1 MDVAFDKRM
10 KIPLRDKRRLIAAKE
25 GILGKTTLNY
35 REKTREL
42 LMSRVIKNVGVPSK
56 LSTNLEILKNQY
68 LIGILVVLT
77 RVVCSIDKG
86 GSEEKEL
93 RKTGY
98 CVSGS
103 QYRQQRHLTNT
114 YDSSILNSW
123 SDYFDDLR
131 TMSELNIGQV
141 VRLSDGRTATVRF
154 VGQPLFA
161 AGDWIGVELDD
172 DTGKN
177 DGSVQGERYFDCQ
190 MGRGMFLRPNA
201 VRVIEQPATTKPPAV
216 KKVSRSSSVTGPVLA
231 KRMSSVPDT
240 AAGKRMSMNA
250 ASPSPAARGSRPSS
264 LIRSPTKSPTK
275 QLSAMQSA
283 ASTPRT
289 GTPSNARVSSVSM
302 PKARPSAAGNRT
314 SMGPPPPP
322 ATRTARQSL
331 AGGTGVGNRV
341 SIPATRSAS
350 NRTSFAPKPRLRPGA
365 ERVGSIGSQLSTG
378 QASEGSGQDTADEDR
393 AASPAKSDTGES
405 FSPKA
410 TSPLLTRVSAVER
423 QQASPSSSRSTASPS
438 TQRTTGASSATA
450 REIESLKH
458 KLRVMEGKRMED
470 RDKLKELDRL
480 RAEKERWGEGMKKLQ
495 GLLQP
500 QQEEIMELKRQLK
513 ESETRFEEIENIQAE
528 HDVVLEMAT
537 LDREVAEESADSW
550 KVQLQEAQERLEE
563 LELEVEVLR
572 EENAELS
579 GEMSAEEKSSHG
591 WLQMEKNNERLRE
604 ALLRLRDMTRQTESE
619 LRSEIKSLEDD
630 LREYDLMKDRYTE
643 TKEKLKESEAAVEDL
658 RQQLDDALGA
668 EDMIE
673 DLTEKNMTM
682 KETIDELKVTVQ
694 DLEDL
699 KDLND
704 ELEINHIETEKEM
717 QEDID
722 FKDGVISEQA
732 RRAAEQD
739 QALEDMEYTMS
750 RFREL
755 VTSLQSD
762 LEDMRASH
770 AVTETESE
778 QLNSRSRAMMDLN
791 MKLQI
796 SAAKTQVKTID
807 LELRRLD
814 AQEAAEHLTIVQ
826 LFLPEGFHADRD
838 SVLALLRFKRVG
850 FKANLLHGF
859 VKERVSGQPALGH
872 EDDIFSAC
880 EVLDK
885 LSWVTAMCDRF
896 VNALSHCSTEEFAK
910 YEGAL
915 YELEPVERALNGWID
930 GLRRDELK
938 EKQCAGEL
946 QRTIAL
952 MSHLAEVHI
961 STGLASYA
969 DDVHMRTLIMQS
981 HLENAA
987 AALSA
992 ARAMVQ
998 TVIPSQGEE
1007 DEHAQHFARKTE
1019 FVITS
1024 TRSAKVVVGKAVRA
1038 LEDLKTRSLSLT
1050 PDTIQTFEQ
1059 CETATEELASFSRQ
1073 VGHDLCT
1080 LLHEEGR
1087 TEPFT
1092 YLEIQS
1098 SVHRTTTALFASI
1111 EADLLSGYSN
1121 KLRTLTTSLMDLAA
1135 LASDLEMTQEFERA
1149 PAPWVIRSQELKTSK
1164 TVSIDAE
1171 EEMRRLK
1178 DDNHER
1184 ARLIAMRDQT
1194 LEEASVKIELLESR
1208 MRDATKKN
1216 ERITELEKR
1225 IEDAKRRETELTESI
1240 ESQNK
1245 ELTTLDADR
1254 EKWKKIA
1261 EDAKALGIAA
1271 PGSKAGQERAVA
1283 TAREMDALK
1292 TEIASLQ
1299 AAVRYLREDSRRAR
1313 LADPQTLD
1321 WLSAPLTKSKPK
1333 EEQRKDLV
1341 LAEGQDV
1348 LNELLNLTTT
1358 AKVYDLST
1366 MPKNRL
1372 AWRPAKSTPQYHVA
1386 KQRED
1391 YEAWSSWKESVV
1403 KKANILAERD
1413 ANRGMER
1420 KPKGKMAAKVALHI
1434 PDLENKGVRNG
1445 RDVQIVDPDDFE
1457 GFRDRLGFV

>member
-1 MDVAFDKRM
+1 
-10 KIPLRDKRRLIAAKE
+10 
-25 GILGKTTLNY
+25 
-35 REKTREL
+35 
-42 LMSRVIKNVGVPSK
+42 
-56 LSTNLEILKNQY
+56 
-68 LIGILVVLT
+68 
-77 RVVCSIDKG
+77 
-86 GSEEKEL
+86 
-93 RKTGY
+93 
-98 CVSGS
+98 
-103 QYRQQRHLTNT
+103 
-114 YDSSILNSW
+114 
-123 SDYFDDLR
+123 
-131 TMSELNIGQV
+131 MSELNIGQSV
-141 VRLSDGRTATVRF
+141 QLSDGRVATVRF

-161 AGDWIGVELDD
+161 AGEWVGVELDD

-201 VRVIEQPATTKPPAV
+201 VRVIDKPAAPKPAAT
-216 KKVSRSSSVTGPVLA
+216 KKVSRPSSVGGPALGR
-231 KRMSSVPDT
+231 RMSAVPDA

-250 ASPSPAARGSRPSS
+250 ASPSPATRGSRPSS

-275 QLSAMQSA
+275 QLSGPQST

-289 GTPSNARVSSVSM
+289 GTPSNATRTSSVSLS
-302 PKARPSAAGNRT
+302 KARPGVGANRT

-322 ATRTARQSL
+322 ATRTSRQSL
-331 AGGTGVGNRV
+331 AGGTGVGNRTSV
-341 SIPATRSAS
+341 PPSRTAAS
-350 NRTSFAPKPRLRPGA
+350 RPSFAPKPRLRPGA
-365 ERVGSIGSQLSTG
+365 ERVGSIGSQLSVG

-393 AASPAKSDTGES
+393 SPSPGKTDGAES
-405 FSPKA
+405 LSPKA
-410 TSPLLTRVSAVER
+410 TSPVLARVSAAER
-423 QQASPSSSRSTASPS
+423 QSGSPNSSRSTASPS
-438 TQRTTGASSATA
+438 NSRPGATNAAVT

-458 KLRVMEGKRMED
+458 KLRTMEGKRLED
-470 RDKLKELDRL
+470 REKLKELDRL
-480 RAEKERWGEGMKKLQ
+480 RAEKERWSEGMKKLQ
-495 GLLQP
+495 GMLQP
-500 QQEEIMELKRQLK
+500 QQEEIMELKTQLK
-513 ESETRFEEIENIQAE
+513 DFETRFGEIENIQAD
-528 HDVVLEMAT
+528 HDLMLEMAT
-537 LDREVAEESADSW
+537 LDREVAEENAESW
-550 KVQLQEAQERLEE
+550 KEQLQNAQEKLEE

-572 EENAELS
+572 EENEELS
-579 GEMSAEEKSSHG
+579 GEMSPEEKNSHG

-604 ALLRLRDMTRQTESE
+604 ALVRLRDMTRQTESE
-619 LRSEIKSLEDD
+619 LHSQIKSLEDD
-630 LREYDLMKDRYTE
+630 LREFETIKDRYTE
-643 TKEKLKESEAAVEDL
+643 TKEKLKESEAKAEDYK
-658 RQQLDDALGA
+658 QQLDDALGA

-673 DLTEKNMTM
+673 DLTEKNMNM
-682 KETIDELKVTVQ
+682 KETIEELKVAIQ

-699 KDLND
+699 KELND
-704 ELEINHIETEKEM
+704 ELEINHVETEKEM

-739 QALEDMEYTMS
+739 QAMEDMEYTMS

-778 QLNSRSRAMMDLN
+778 QLSSRSRAMMDLN

-814 AQEAAEHLTIVQ
+814 AQEATEHLAIVQ
-826 LFLPEGFHADRD
+826 LFLPEAFHADRD

-859 VKERVSGQPALGH
+859 VKERVAGQPHAGH
-872 EDDIFSAC
+872 EDDIFFAC

-885 LSWVTAMCDRF
+885 LSWVSAMCDRF

-915 YELEPVERALNGWID
+915 YELEPVERALNGWIE

-938 EKQCAGEL
+938 EKQCASEL

-961 STGLASYA
+961 STDLANYA

-987 AALSA
+987 AAMSA
-992 ARAMVQ
+992 ARTMVQ
-998 TVIPSQGEE
+998 TIIPSQGDE

-1024 TRSAKVVVGKAVRA
+1024 TRSAKVVVSKAVRA
-1038 LEDLKTRSLSLT
+1038 LEDLKTRSLSLM
-1050 PDTIQTFEQ
+1050 PDTVQTFEQ
-1059 CETATEELASFSRQ
+1059 CETATEELAQFSRQ
-1073 VGHDLCT
+1073 AGHDLCK

-1098 SVHRTTTALFASI
+1098 SIHRTTTALFASS
-1111 EADLLSGYSN
+1111 EADLLSAYSN
-1121 KLRTLTTSLMDLAA
+1121 KLRTLTASLMDLAA

-1149 PAPWVIRSQELKTSK
+1149 PAPWIIRSQELKSSK

-1225 IEDAKRRETELTESI
+1225 IEDAKRRESELTESI

-1245 ELTTLDADR
+1245 ELATLDTDR

-1299 AAVRYLREDSRRAR
+1299 SAVRYLREDSRRAR
-1313 LADPQTLD
+1313 LADSQGLD
-1321 WLSAPLTKSKPK
+1321 WLSSPLTKSKPK

-1348 LNELLNLTTT
+1348 FNELLNLAST

-1366 MPKNRL
+1366 LPKNRL

-1403 KKANILAERD
+1403 KKANVLTERD
-1413 ANRGMER
+1413 PNRGPENKKR
-1420 KPKGKMAAKVALHI
+1420 GKMAARVALKLPYFESKSAH
-1434 PDLENKGVRNG
+1434 KGGAVE
-1445 RDVQIVDPDDFE
+1445 IVDPDDFE
-1457 GFRDRLGFV
+1457 GFKGRLGFV